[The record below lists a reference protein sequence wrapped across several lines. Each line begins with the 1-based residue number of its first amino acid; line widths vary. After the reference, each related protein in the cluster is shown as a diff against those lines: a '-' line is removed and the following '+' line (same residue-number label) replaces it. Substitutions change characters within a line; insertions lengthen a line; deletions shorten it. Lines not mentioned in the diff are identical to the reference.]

1 MVKKWMSSVF
11 CVGAA
16 AALVLMN
23 TGISQAVEV
32 KLSGQINRAVMW
44 ADDGNESEFFHVD
57 NDNSSTR
64 FRFKGSQEVTPS
76 IEVGVVWE
84 NEFQSTPSNKVYIGQ
99 QDDGSD
105 ENLAQRKLE
114 AYFDMPFGK
123 ISIGQGDGAANGTS
137 EEDLSGTSVV
147 MYCGVADTGG
157 SLLFRDSNNQEIAK
171 ISATRD
177 TFDGLSRND
186 RVRYDTPEFGGLSF
200 SGSMTNGDAWEVA
213 ARFANEFGGLGEIAA
228 AVGYV
233 DTADREDPEYT
244 QMGAS
249 LSWLHSSGFNITAS
263 YGTID
268 EDDADTDPVNY
279 YGKIGYKFGMH
290 AIAVEYGMTEDLDQ
304 KNDESSNYGVA
315 YVISPWKGIEFY
327 GTYRLYMLDGDGREM
342 EDDEG
347 NTIVDE
353 SGNAILTG
361 DAEDISVVMIGT
373 RVKF

>member
-1 MVKKWMSSVF
+1 MMKRWMSSVF
-11 CVGAA
+11 CIGAA
-16 AALVLMN
+16 AALLLMS
-23 TGISQAVEV
+23 TGTSQAVEV

-76 IEVGVVWE
+76 VEVGVVWE
-84 NEFQSTPSNKVYIGQ
+84 NEFQSTPSNKVQIGQ
-99 QDDGSD
+99 NDDGSD

-114 AYFDMPFGK
+114 AYFDTAFGK
-123 ISIGQGDGAANGTS
+123 FSIGQGDGAANGTS
-137 EEDLSGTSVV
+137 EEDLSGTGVI
-147 MYCGVADTGG
+147 MYSGVGDTGG
-157 SLLFRDSNNQEIAK
+157 SLIFRTSDNTEVAEI
-171 ISATRD
+171 SDTRD
-177 TFDGLSRND
+177 NFDGLSRND
-186 RVRYDTPEFGGLSF
+186 RFRYDTPTFGGLTF

-213 ARFANEFGGLGEIAA
+213 TRFSNDFGSFGEIAA

-244 QMGAS
+244 QLGAS
-249 LSWLHSSGFNITAS
+249 LSWLHSSGFNMSVS

-268 EDDADTDPVNY
+268 VDGADDTDPLNY

-290 AIAVEYGMTEDLDQ
+290 AIAVEYGMTEDLAQ

-315 YVISPWKGIEFY
+315 YVVKPWDGVEFY
-327 GTYRLYMLDGDGREM
+327 GTYRSYSLDR
-342 EDDEG
+342 DDVSD
-347 NTIVDE
+347 I
-353 SGNAILTG
+353 
-361 DAEDISVVMIGT
+361 EDINLVMVGT

>member
-1 MVKKWMSSVF
+1 LRSLDQSINPMIYLKKRSS
-11 CVGAA
+11 
-16 AALVLMN
+16 
-23 TGISQAVEV
+23 
-32 KLSGQINRAVMW
+32 
-44 ADDGNESEFFHVD
+44 
-57 NDNSSTR
+57 
-64 FRFKGSQEVTPS
+64 
-76 IEVGVVWE
+76 
-84 NEFQSTPSNKVYIGQ
+84 EFQSAPSNKVYIGQ

-171 ISATRD
+171 ISATRG

-186 RVRYDTPEFGGLSF
+186 RVRYDTP
-200 SGSMTNGDAWEVA
+200 
-213 ARFANEFGGLGEIAA
+213 
-228 AVGYV
+228 
-233 DTADREDPEYT
+233 
-244 QMGAS
+244 
-249 LSWLHSSGFNITAS
+249 
-263 YGTID
+263 
-268 EDDADTDPVNY
+268 
-279 YGKIGYKFGMH
+279 KFGMH

-304 KNDESSNYGVA
+304 KNDESSNYAVA
-315 YVISPWKGIEFY
+315 YVVSPWKGVEFY

-361 DAEDISVVMIGT
+361 DAEDISVVMVGT